1 MRGVGVA
8 KPNDTTRSD
17 RTAGCFQP
25 LTPYGRR
32 KAHGDR
38 RAVSARPLP
47 RGHRG
52 TPGPRDPPRPAP
64 ASPSRRVP
72 RGAARRRSVVSE
84 RPLRAALRP
93 APRSA
98 ALTPSTACPPSAAP
112 GSPGTLGLQMAHR
125 AGGGEECRVVFS
137 YVTDKLRCPVN
148 GCLGDDAFG
157 LRGEPEKFGMGFPK
171 KCRRRLGGAVPTDVP
186 RNIPPKSNRR
196 RCHRLCPN
204 GAD

>member
-1 MRGVGVA
+1 M
-8 KPNDTTRSD
+8 
-17 RTAGCFQP
+17 
-25 LTPYGRR
+25 
-32 KAHGDR
+32 
-38 RAVSARPLP
+38 
-47 RGHRG
+47 
-52 TPGPRDPPRPAP
+52 
-64 ASPSRRVP
+64 
-72 RGAARRRSVVSE
+72 
-84 RPLRAALRP
+84 
-93 APRSA
+93 
-98 ALTPSTACPPSAAP
+98 
-112 GSPGTLGLQMAHR
+112 
-125 AGGGEECRVVFS
+125 VFS